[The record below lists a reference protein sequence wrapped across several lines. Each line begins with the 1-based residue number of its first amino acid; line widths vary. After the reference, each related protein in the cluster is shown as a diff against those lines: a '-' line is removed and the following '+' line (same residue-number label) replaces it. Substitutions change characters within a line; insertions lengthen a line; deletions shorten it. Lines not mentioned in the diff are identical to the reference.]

1 MFRGE
6 IMERTEV
13 ITREG
18 LGAEEKKIMT
28 LCLTAACD
36 LLSTDGGSIMLLDE
50 SGKNLIVSAAAG
62 ANKHDAIGKGVLVG
76 ERVSGKAAEKR
87 EPVLLQGKVDISKD
101 ERFKQMKEYEPI
113 NSGMSVP
120 MINGEK
126 LLGVLNLKRTEK
138 DTALNQEDM
147 DKAGIFAREL
157 AIVLS

>member
-1 MFRGE
+1 MT
-6 IMERTEV
+6 RTEV
-13 ITREG
+13 ITRKG
-18 LGAEEKKIMT
+18 LGTNEGKLLT

-36 LLSTDGGSIMLLDE
+36 LLDADGGSIMLLDKT
-50 SGKNLIVSAAAG
+50 GKNLIVSAAAG

-87 EPVLLQGKVDISKD
+87 EAVLLQGKVDISKD
-101 ERFKQMKEYEPI
+101 GRFRRMKEYEKI

-120 MINGEK
+120 MIKEDN

-138 DTALNQEDM
+138 DTALSQEDM

-157 AIVLS
+157 AIALK

>member
-1 MFRGE
+1 
-6 IMERTEV
+6 MERTEV
-13 ITREG
+13 ITRDG
-18 LGAEEKKIMT
+18 LAAETGKLLT
-28 LCLTAACD
+28 LCLASACD
-36 LLSTDGGSIMLLDE
+36 LLATDGGSIMLLDE
-50 SGKNLIVSAAAG
+50 TGKNLIVSAAAG
-62 ANKHDAIGKGVLVG
+62 SNKQDAIGKGVLVG

-120 MINGEK
+120 LVNGDK
-126 LLGVLNLKRTEK
+126 LLGVLNLKRVEK

-157 AIVLS
+157 AIALS